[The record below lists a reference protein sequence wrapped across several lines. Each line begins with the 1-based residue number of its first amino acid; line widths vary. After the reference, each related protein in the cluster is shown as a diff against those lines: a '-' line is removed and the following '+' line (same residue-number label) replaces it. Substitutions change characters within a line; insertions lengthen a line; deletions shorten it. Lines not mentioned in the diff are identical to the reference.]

1 MPRQAP
7 EFHGAHRRVCVA
19 HCESE
24 QTCDTPV
31 TPVSCRVSGF
41 TAPTSPSS
49 AFPASPLPTPDN
61 PFFFFFC
68 CLHGFASFRASYSWD
83 HTTCSLLRLAS
94 FTWSLLVFSWLDS
107 SFLFSVNGLPL
118 PGEMSRF
125 VHLPKGGALVTS
137 RFWRLRTKPQRT
149 SRTVQVLIWTQVST
163 PWGQYQ
169 GA

>member
-19 HCESE
+19 HCGSE

-41 TAPTSPSS
+41 TAPTVQVLP
-49 AFPASPLPTPDN
+49 FRPPLPQLPTTPV
-61 PFFFFFC
+61 FFFC

-83 HTTCSLLRLAS
+83 HTTCSLLRPAS
-94 FTWSLLVFSWLDS
+94 FTWFLLVFSWLDS

-118 PGEMSRF
+118 PGRMSRF
-125 VHLPKGGALVTS
+125 IHLPKGGALVAS
-137 RFWRLRTKPQRT
+137 RFWRLRTKPRRT
-149 SRTVQVLIWTQVST
+149 SLTVQVLIWTQVST

-169 GA
+169 GV